1 MGITIRSDK
10 VGRESQMAG
19 EKWSIF
25 PDLGGGREVEV
36 ELELV
41 IFIQRLEEIFSPFFL
56 SRFNFLL

>member
-1 MGITIRSDK
+1 
-10 VGRESQMAG
+10 MAG